1 MMLFCAQLTGT
12 KNDLE
17 AATMLRG
24 TLELRS
30 IQNSPNIKQIKC
42 TKTILSN
49 YLKKNSICHSIYYTR
64 SICLLLYDSLKEHL

>member
-1 MMLFCAQLTGT
+1 MLRASCLYSLPEMMLFCAQLTGT

-17 AATMLRG
+17 AGTMLRG

-42 TKTILSN
+42 TKTILS
-49 YLKKNSICHSIYYTR
+49 I
-64 SICLLLYDSLKEHL
+64 